1 MNEPN
6 VVSRFVKMIDQFYDH
21 RVRII
26 ITSEVDVNHLFDMI
40 FDKEKELEKK
50 LTNVVLSRIKIT
62 NRNKILI

>member
-21 RVRII
+21 RVRMI
-26 ITSEVDVNHLFDMI
+26 ITSAVDVNHLFDMI

-50 LTNVVLSRIKIT
+50 LTNVVLSRIKS
-62 NRNKILI
+62 

>member
-1 MNEPN
+1 
-6 VVSRFVKMIDQFYDH
+6 MIDQFYDH

-26 ITSEVDVNHLFDMI
+26 ITSEVDINHLFDMI

-50 LTNVVLSRIKIT
+50 LTNVVLSRITIT